1 MRPGWAIAYRTA
13 TMLGA
18 AGLAALAFA
27 QDTLVWD
34 IVGAVLVAFAIS
46 DAILLVVV
54 AWFRRR
60 HGGARPPASRPDAT
74 DDLA

>member
-1 MRPGWAIAYRTA
+1 VRARWGVAYRTT

-27 QDTLVWD
+27 QDTQAWD
-34 IVGAVLVAFAIS
+34 VVGAVLVAFAIV

-54 AWFRRR
+54 TWFQWR
-60 HGGARPPASRPDAT
+60 HRHD
-74 DDLA
+74 